1 MSENDKYRPDYQAP
15 ENNGDNNTNNN
26 PNPNDGRNTNTN
38 GPINQNY
45 MNDNTANQGNQNQQN
60 QQYNQGQQQNQGQYN
75 YQDPMSQQINNI
87 GNPYNQNIYQQKIPN
102 GEAVLVLGIISIVS
116 SFCYGFFGLILGIVA
131 LILASSANKTYLLNP
146 NAYTLASYNN
156 LKAGKVCAIIGVV
169 LGSLIILSV
178 IIFFGAIFGMAGV
191 ASAWR

>member
-15 ENNGDNNTNNN
+15 ENNGDNNGNNNN
-26 PNPNDGRNTNTN
+26 PNSNENRNTNVN
-38 GPINQNY
+38 DPYNQN
-45 MNDNTANQGNQNQQN
+45 QQNQNQQN

-87 GNPYNQNIYQQKIPN
+87 GNPYNQNVYQQKIPN
-102 GEAVLVLGIISIVS
+102 GEAVLVLGIISIVA
-116 SFCYGFFGLILGIVA
+116 SFCYGFIGLILGIIA
-131 LILASSANKTYLLNP
+131 LILASSANKTYLMNP
-146 NAYTLASYNN
+146 NVYSLASYNN

-178 IIFFGAIFGMAGV
+178 IIFFGAIFGMAGA
-191 ASAWR
+191 ASVWR

>member
-1 MSENDKYRPDYQAP
+1 MSENDKFKPDYQAP
-15 ENNGDNNTNNN
+15 ENNGDNNANNNN
-26 PNPNDGRNTNTN
+26 PNPNESRNTNVN
-38 GPINQNY
+38 GPTNQNY
-45 MNDNTANQGNQNQQN
+45 MNDNATNQNQQN

-87 GNPYNQNIYQQKIPN
+87 GNPYNQNVYQQKIPN
-102 GEAVLVLGIISIVS
+102 GEAVLVLGIISIVA

-131 LILASSANKTYLLNP
+131 LILANSANKTYLMNP
-146 NAYTLASYNN
+146 NAYSLASYNN

-178 IIFFGAIFGMAGV
+178 LIFFGAIFGMAG
-191 ASAWR
+191 AANAWR